1 VALKSCA
8 NIFMLYVVFKALES
22 CQHHEK
28 FHRPLTTSLIA
39 VTIQEKPEEIGLPGL
54 PSTVA
59 PSSPSLLGSHSPRIH
74 RASISGKKLS
84 GRPSFNKDAS
94 VASLTRQI
102 STFSLDSADGD
113 RDGPENRTEDPSA
126 LLSQVVMWLHE
137 EKSKRS
143 AHTSKSAG
151 DGTPSDKER
160 PKTSGEP
167 RPGSESQHPDDALAL
182 DNLER
187 ILAGFMVSGSN
198 NVAGLGHRGSVVG
211 RRKSSVTRKSKRGL
225 TAASSDTEYQDGD
238 FLVPNVEAVLDNSKL
253 MDNPAA
259 QTDNDI
265 TTVKSKDKDQW
276 IAFKCEV
283 VRLTHTLRLK
293 GWRRV
298 PMEQGADIDVQR
310 LSGALTNAVY
320 VVSPPK
326 NLPEPPA
333 TSDSATTSAIP
344 ARKRRPPAKLLLR
357 IYGPQ
362 VEHLIDRQGELAIL
376 RRLARKRIG
385 PRLLGTFSNGRF
397 EEFFHAR
404 TLTPEDLRV
413 PETSKQ
419 IAKRMRELHDGVELL
434 EEERDAGPFVWRN
447 WDKWVNRCE
456 QAITWLDKQIIQQQ
470 RYGIEPKHMK
480 RWMRRGFVC
489 GVEWPMFRQTVEKY
503 RKQIEKTHGGKS
515 GIREQLVFAHN
526 DVSPLEVVYS
536 GLILT
541 FI

>member
-1 VALKSCA
+1 
-8 NIFMLYVVFKALES
+8 
-22 CQHHEK
+22 
-28 FHRPLTTSLIA
+28 
-39 VTIQEKPEEIGLPGL
+39 
-54 PSTVA
+54 
-59 PSSPSLLGSHSPRIH
+59 
-74 RASISGKKLS
+74 
-84 GRPSFNKDAS
+84 
-94 VASLTRQI
+94 
-102 STFSLDSADGD
+102 
-113 RDGPENRTEDPSA
+113 
-126 LLSQVVMWLHE
+126 MWLHE
-137 EKSKRS
+137 EKAKQ
-143 AHTSKSAG
+143 AVHKPKSQGNIDG
-151 DGTPSDKER
+151 DEPER
-160 PKTSGEP
+160 PTVSGHP
-167 RPGSESQHPDDALAL
+167 RPDSEKQRPDNGLAL
-182 DNLER
+182 DKLER
-187 ILAGFMVSGSN
+187 ILAGFMISGSN
-198 NVAGLGHRGSVVG
+198 NVASLGHRGSMSG
-211 RRKSSVTRKSKRGL
+211 RRKSSIVKKIKRGL

-238 FLVPNVEAVLDNSKL
+238 LLVPNVEAVLDNSKI
-253 MDNPAA
+253 MNNPAA

-298 PMEQGADIDVQR
+298 PMERGADIDVQR

-326 NLPEPPA
+326 SLPEPAA
-333 TSDSATTSAIP
+333 TSDSVTTSTAP
-344 ARKRRPPAKLLLR
+344 AGKRIPPAKLLLR

-404 TLTPEDLRV
+404 TLTPEDLRI

-419 IAKRMRELHDGVELL
+419 IAKRMRELHDGIDLL

-456 QAITWLDKQIIQQQ
+456 HVITWLDKQILQQQ
-470 RYGIEPKHMK
+470 KEDVEPKPTK
-480 RWMRRGFVC
+480 RWMQRGFVC
-489 GVEWPMFRQTVEKY
+489 GVEWPVFRRTVDKY

-515 GIREQLVFAHN
+515 GVREQLVFAHN
-526 DVSPLEVVYS
+526 DVSLFEVVS
-536 GLILT
+536 PKTDTNVHSDPVWQPIT
-541 FI
+541 TPASRRVSTSSPCK

>member
-1 VALKSCA
+1 
-8 NIFMLYVVFKALES
+8 M
-22 CQHHEK
+22 
-28 FHRPLTTSLIA
+28 
-39 VTIQEKPEEIGLPGL
+39 
-54 PSTVA
+54 
-59 PSSPSLLGSHSPRIH
+59 H

-84 GRPSFNKDAS
+84 GRPSLSKDAS
-94 VASLTRQI
+94 TASLSHQL
-102 STFSLDSADGD
+102 STFSLDSVDGD
-113 RDGPENRTEDPSA
+113 RDGPENRSEDPSA
-126 LLSQVVMWLHE
+126 VLSQVVMWLHE
-137 EKSKRS
+137 EKAKRGL
-143 AHTSKSAG
+143 HRPKSTDQVAEG
-151 DGTPSDKER
+151 DSER
-160 PKTSGEP
+160 PTAPGQP
-167 RPGSESQHPDDALAL
+167 GPGSETQLPDDALAL
-182 DNLER
+182 DQLER
-187 ILAGFMVSGSN
+187 ILAGF
-198 NVAGLGHRGSVVG
+198 NVASHGPRGSASG
-211 RRKSSVTRKSKRGL
+211 RRKGSIAKKLKRGL

-238 FLVPNVEAVLDNSKL
+238 LLVPNVEAVLDNSKI
-253 MDNPAA
+253 MNNPAA

-293 GWRRV
+293 GWRRI
-298 PMEQGADIDVQR
+298 PMERGADVDVQR

-333 TSDSATTSAIP
+333 TSDGATTSTAPIV
-344 ARKRRPPAKLLLR
+344 KRRPPAKLLLR

-362 VEHLIDRQGELAIL
+362 VEHLIDREGELAIL

-419 IAKRMRELHDGVELL
+419 IAKRMRELHDGIELL

-456 QAITWLDKQIIQQQ
+456 QVITLLDKQILQRQKEGIQ
-470 RYGIEPKHMK
+470 PKTTK
-480 RWMRRGFVC
+480 RWMQRGFVC
-489 GVEWPMFRQTVEKY
+489 GVEWPVFRRAVEKY

-515 GIREQLVFAHN
+515 GVRQQLVFAHN
-526 DVSPLEVVYS
+526 DVSSFEVAS
-536 GLILT
+536 
-541 FI
+541 